1 MNDEIYKEPK
11 TKQKELRDSYR
22 TILVIAGV
30 LIIVRL
36 IENSGSR
43 WLFGVSIVWGVIVL
57 LHALKVF
64 IFKEKVIGKESE
76 GEEKV
81 MENESKS
88 K

>member
-1 MNDEIYKEPK
+1 MAFWRKYC
-11 TKQKELRDSYR
+11 L
-22 TILVIAGV
+22 
-30 LIIVRL
+30 
-36 IENSGSR
+36 
-43 WLFGVSIVWGVIVL
+43 GVIVL